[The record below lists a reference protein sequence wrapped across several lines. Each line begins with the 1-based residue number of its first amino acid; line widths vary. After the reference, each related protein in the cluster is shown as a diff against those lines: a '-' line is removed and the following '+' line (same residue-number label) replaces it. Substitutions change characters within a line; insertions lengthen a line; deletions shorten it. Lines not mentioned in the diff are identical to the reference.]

1 MKCGQMHW
9 HSEFLHNPSSQMI
22 AWPPCIEGI
31 GATATDAIRKHR
43 FERLHAPK
51 GRRRPNGIGGGDL
64 KRPEIPRRLPLS
76 S

>member
-1 MKCGQMHW
+1 MNCGQMHW
-9 HSEFLHNPSSQMI
+9 NSEFLHNPSSQMI

-51 GRRRPNGIGGGDL
+51 GDGPMGSEGDL